1 MLGHL
6 YKEGAT
12 NDGSSGLS
20 ISLPNQDSNNDLHLL
35 SMISNT
41 SDNPIKFNKDT
52 YSSQIPNRNNVNN
65 VQIESPGKF

>member
-35 SMISNT
+35 SMIKT
-41 SDNPIKFNKDT
+41 FDNPIITCNKDT